1 MGGPVSGILKGAVK
15 EIDEYRDKYPMLYK
29 AELTDAQRLLTE
41 TLSTMRHCA
50 AALEQEGEGPLPTI
64 CTYP

>member
-15 EIDEYRDKYPMLYK
+15 EIDKYRDKYPMLYK
-29 AELTDAQRLLTE
+29 TELTDAQRLLTE

-50 AALEQEGEGPLPTI
+50 AAVVVPLLRGTARGAARR
-64 CTYP
+64 